1 MSNGNHHLS
10 LRVKTTSGEFTDTLN
25 TSNQTQKIVD
35 DAIHHFHLN
44 PNPPQPYV
52 LKRGSDGSTIPLGVK
67 IADLSPP
74 LQNGDLVIV
83 QVPEVE
89 DG

>member
-1 MSNGNHHLS
+1 MPSSNHHLD
-10 LRVKTTSGEFTDTLN
+10 LRVKTTSGEFNDTLN
-25 TSNQTQKIVD
+25 TSNRAEQVVE

-67 IADLSPP
+67 LGDLTPA
-74 LQNGDLVIV
+74 LHDGDLVIV
-83 QVPEVE
+83 QAPEAE